1 MHNWNDHYNDGAA
14 HWFIG
19 MPIMALTIALI
30 VWLVITALRKN
41 THSPLT
47 TVTTQSSSA
56 LHVLEE
62 RFARGEIDEE
72 EFKKR
77 SDVLRLHRH
86 DKH

>member
-1 MHNWNDHYNDGAA
+1 MHNWNDHYIDGAA
-14 HWFIG
+14 QWFIG
-19 MPIMALTIALI
+19 MPIMALTIALV
-30 VWLVITALRKN
+30 VWIVITAIRKN
-41 THSPLT
+41 THTPL
-47 TVTTQSSSA
+47 VALATQNLNA

-62 RFARGEIDEE
+62 RFARGEIDDE